1 MSLQMR
7 SKIASIHNPYLHKHM
22 QDVLKSIWK
31 KIEWRGLT
39 SKLFAVKYMLVL
51 ILTAIDKWKIFQALL
66 EALNIVPSFEIVNV
80 QQL

>member
-1 MSLQMR
+1 MFW
-7 SKIASIHNPYLHKHM
+7 NP
-22 QDVLKSIWK
+22 SE

-39 SKLFAVKYMLVL
+39 SKLLKYMLVL
-51 ILTAIDKWKIFQALL
+51 ILTAIDKWKISQALL